1 MRSPRPP
8 ATKKTSSPQPI
19 PEDAASSRRPARSP
33 HAPAPSR
40 PPGPRRAALQESEP
54 LGLRPARKGR
64 GARANPT
71 GRFER
76 ARIEPDLE
84 ALSDWLSGDDP
95 VGSLDPADPREGA
108 DHQPST
114 QAIPDPSR
122 TALTTNDSPDIPFD
136 TSLNPYRG
144 CEHGCAYCYAR
155 PTHEYLGYSAGLDFE
170 TRILVKE
177 RAPELLRRSSQRR
190 GGSPR
195 SSRSLA

>member
-8 ATKKTSSPQPI
+8 ATKKTSSPQPT
-19 PEDAASSRRPARSP
+19 PGAAASSRRPARSQR
-33 HAPAPSR
+33 APAPSG
-40 PPGPRRAALQESEP
+40 PPGPRSAALQESEP

-95 VGSLDPADPREGA
+95 AGILDPADPREGA
-108 DHQPST
+108 DHRPPT

-144 CEHGCAYCYAR
+144 CEHGCAYCYAVSD
-155 PTHEYLGYSAGLDFE
+155 PTSETHRHSAHDPGEVHL
-170 TRILVKE
+170 RII
-177 RAPELLRRSSQRR
+177 R
-190 GGSPR
+190 
-195 SSRSLA
+195 